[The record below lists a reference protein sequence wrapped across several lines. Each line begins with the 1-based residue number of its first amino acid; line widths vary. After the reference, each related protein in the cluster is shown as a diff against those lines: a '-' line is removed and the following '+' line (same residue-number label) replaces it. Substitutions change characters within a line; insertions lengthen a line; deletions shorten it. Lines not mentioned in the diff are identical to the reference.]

1 MMAFHDNPA
10 FVAPARTERRLQAD
24 GSIVLRSPEA
34 LGPYARCIGEWI
46 ERWARET
53 PDALAL
59 AERAAPDRW
68 RRMTWS
74 ELRSAVGAIGQ
85 RLIDLGL
92 PRDQPIAI
100 LSDNAIDHAL
110 LMLSAMHVGLPVC
123 AISSAYCRLAQD
135 HTKVRGILETLQPSL
150 VYASNAKVYGAAMA
164 ACADSAIKVLSEGAS
179 ALPGALDFA
188 SFLATHETAAVA
200 DAFERI
206 AADDVAKYLLTS
218 GSTGH
223 PKVVINTHR
232 MLCANQQSLA
242 QIWPFLETTKP
253 VLLDWLPWS
262 HTFGGNHNL
271 NLVLRNGGA
280 LYIDDGRP
288 APGLIEST
296 VRNLRDVRPNLHF
309 NVPRGLEML
318 LPFLEA
324 DPALAREVLSPLLL
338 VFYAAAALPPATWER
353 LQRLATRVRSEPLW
367 LTTSWGSTETSPLVT
382 SAHFGLDGPG
392 CIGIP
397 LPGLEL
403 KLVKV
408 GEKQEM
414 RVRGVSVFPGYRN
427 APALTHAAF
436 DEDGFYKIGDA
447 GYLIDPDD
455 PARGV
460 AFDGRVAEDFKLT
473 TGTWVSVGPLR
484 LAVVSALSPF
494 AQDVVI
500 TGHDRSEIGLL
511 IFPSAAATQAPPEAV
526 GEKVRQALGLFQQR
540 GAGSSQAPRRA
551 MLLTEPPN
559 ADAGEITDKG
569 YVNQRAVLT
578 RRADLVA
585 RLYADDG
592 DADVIRV

>member
-1 MMAFHDNPA
+1 MMAFHENPA
-10 FVAPARTERRLQAD
+10 FVAPARTERHLQPD

-46 ERWARET
+46 ERWSAET

-59 AERAAPDRW
+59 AERVGAERW
-68 RRMTWS
+68 RRVRWG
-74 ELRSAVGAIGQ
+74 ELRHAVGAIGQ

-92 PRDQPIAI
+92 PRDQPIVI
-100 LSDNAIDHAL
+100 LSDNAIDNAM
-110 LMLSAMHVGLPVC
+110 LMFAAMHVGLPVC
-123 AISSAYCRLAQD
+123 TVSSAYCRLTQD
-135 HTKVRGILETLQPSL
+135 HTKVRGILDTLRPSL
-150 VYASNAKVYGAAMA
+150 VYASNAKVYGAAMTA
-164 ACADSAIKVLSEGAS
+164 SAGMAIKVLSEGA
-179 ALPGALDFA
+179 AELPGALDFA
-188 SFLATHETAAVA
+188 SFLATRETAAVA

-218 GSTGH
+218 GSTGQ

-242 QIWPFLETTKP
+242 QTWPFLEKMKP

-288 APGLIEST
+288 VPGLIEST

-318 LPFLEA
+318 LPFLEVDA
-324 DPALAREVLSPLLL
+324 ELAREILSPLLL
-338 VFYAAAALPPATWER
+338 VFYAAAALPSATWER
-353 LQRLATRVRSEPLW
+353 LQRLATQVRSEPLW

-392 CIGIP
+392 CIGVP
-397 LPGLEL
+397 VPGLEL

-427 APALTHAAF
+427 APALTEAAF
-436 DEDGFYKIGDA
+436 DEEGFYKIGDA
-447 GYLIDPDD
+447 GYLVDPDD

-460 AFDGRVAEDFKLT
+460 VFDGRVAEDFKLT

-500 TGHDRSEIGLL
+500 TGHDRNEIGLL
-511 IFPSAAATQAPPEAV
+511 IFPSAAAVKAPPDVV
-526 GEKVRQALGLFQQR
+526 GEKIRQALGVFQQR

-551 MLLTEPPN
+551 MLLMEPPN

-569 YVNQRAVLT
+569 YLNQRAVLA
-578 RRADLVA
+578 RRADLVSC
-585 RLYADDG
+585 LYADDD
-592 DADVIRV
+592 DALVIRV